1 MACDI
6 CGSNKHDLEDLT
18 SMYKTKSI
26 KQICPK
32 CLKEVNNKMWQI
44 REMQQSMLAHLVR
57 RFMRFKRRF
66 K

>member
-6 CGSNKHDLEDLT
+6 CGCNKRNLEDLT
-18 SMYKTKSI
+18 TMYRTKSI
-26 KQICPK
+26 KQICPD
-32 CLKEVNNKMWQI
+32 CLKEVNDKMWQV
-44 REMQQSMLAHLVR
+44 REMQNKMLSHLVR